1 MSDKQDPKGA
11 NKRVRSQDF
20 PAGRFRPHGKFDSV
34 VDDSRI
40 IRTVSSGPY
49 NEEMSLLADQGRRK
63 LFATFD
69 DGKPFAVIT
78 EVRESAMA
86 SAATIDTTERLM
98 KAMRADG
105 VPMPCAVVWLVPDGV
120 EGKIMMLPYF
130 ERCFANAGIAFRVM
144 DDMESANRWVA
155 EALRKAAAP

>member
-1 MSDKQDPKGA
+1 MSDKQDPKDDD
-11 NKRVRSQDF
+11 KRFRSKDF
-20 PAGRFRPHGKFDSV
+20 PLGRFRPHGTFDSTI
-34 VDDSRI
+34 DDSRI
-40 IRTVSSGPY
+40 IRTVSAGPF

-98 KAMRADG
+98 KAMRDDG
-105 VPMPCAVVWLVPDGV
+105 VPMPCAVVWLIADGV
-120 EGKIMMLPYF
+120 EGKAMLAPYF

-144 DDMESANRWVA
+144 DDMESANQWVA
-155 EALRKAAAP
+155 EALLKAAAR